1 MAYTTINKSTEHFNT
16 KLYTGNGSTGNA
28 QTGVGFQP
36 DLTWIKNRS
45 DSNPHCW
52 TDAVRGATKYIES
65 DTTDTEDTNTEF
77 LQSFN
82 SDGFTVGNS
91 GRVNTNGNNYAS
103 WNWKANGQGS
113 ANTTG
118 TINSS
123 YTSANTTS
131 GFSIVTYTG
140 TGTAG
145 TIGHGLGAVPTMI
158 ITKSLNYAEGWYC
171 YHVSLGNG
179 ASIVLNTTGISYS
192 SSNWNNTTPTSS
204 VFSVGTGDTN
214 TSGRTYVAYCFA
226 NKTGFS
232 KAGYYYGN
240 GNADGTFAYTG
251 FKPTWIMG
259 KKVDGATNNWYLFD
273 SARDTFNL
281 TTKKL
286 RPDTTAVEN
295 DNSSKAIDILSNGF
309 KIKNTDAE
317 FNNSGDKYIYLA
329 FGQSLVGSNNVP
341 CTAR

>member
-1 MAYTTINKSTEHFNT
+1 MAYTTINKSTDHFNT

-171 YHVSLGNG
+171 YHVGLGNG
-179 ASIVLNTTGISYS
+179 ASIVLNTTGISYG

-226 NKTGFS
+226 DKTGFTAFPIS
-232 KAGYYYGN
+232 GSRPSFVFSLARAATIFAFTNLQHIGLSLKAFITKQAGHFN
-240 GNADGTFAYTG
+240 TSFTAFTRAIFATTF
-251 FKPTWIMG
+251 F
-259 KKVDGATNNWYLFD
+259 
-273 SARDTFNL
+273 
-281 TTKKL
+281 
-286 RPDTTAVEN
+286 
-295 DNSSKAIDILSNGF
+295 
-309 KIKNTDAE
+309 KNTWSDAKR
-317 FNNSGDKYIYLA
+317 FLASLASSIRFHRKIDYSISYIL
-329 FGQSLVGSNNVP
+329 QPHIL
-341 CTAR
+341 